1 MIEQLFV
8 RVGVLGQSSAFR
20 GGRETRLAEIVGGG
34 A

>member
-8 RVGVLGQSSAFR
+8 TVGVLAQSSAFR
-20 GGRETRLAEIVGGG
+20 GGREARLAQIVGGG